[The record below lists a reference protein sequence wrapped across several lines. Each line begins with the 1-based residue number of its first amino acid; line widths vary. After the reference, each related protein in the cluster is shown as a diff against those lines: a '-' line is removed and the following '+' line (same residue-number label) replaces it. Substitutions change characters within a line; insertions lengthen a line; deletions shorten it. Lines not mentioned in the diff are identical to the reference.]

1 MGTGLIVQLATE
13 RPLDG
18 ILLLNAFEKPSDF
31 LELSNWETL
40 ARAILG
46 YNLNT
51 SESLEK
57 IQLKDGQLM
66 PLVVFTNDQDQVI
79 RS

>member
-13 RPLDG
+13 RHLDG

-31 LELSNWETL
+31 LELSNWESF
-40 ARAILG
+40 ARNILG

-51 SESLEK
+51 YESLEK
-57 IQLKDGQLM
+57 IQTSSDLM
-66 PLVVFTNDQDQVI
+66 PLVIFTNNDDKVI
-79 RS
+79 QS